1 MSAFG
6 AEVMTVPLC
15 QRICSVFYVH
25 LNEKEKLKDR
35 KKFKSTFSKYCIT
48 KKVVCKPS
56 FFLNP
61 PNLCNACAI
70 LQVCVKGNVP

>member
-6 AEVMTVPLC
+6 VEVMTVPLC

-35 KKFKSTFSKYCIT
+35 KKN
-48 KKVVCKPS
+48 
-56 FFLNP
+56 LNQHLV
-61 PNLCNACAI
+61 NIALLKN
-70 LQVCVKGNVP
+70 